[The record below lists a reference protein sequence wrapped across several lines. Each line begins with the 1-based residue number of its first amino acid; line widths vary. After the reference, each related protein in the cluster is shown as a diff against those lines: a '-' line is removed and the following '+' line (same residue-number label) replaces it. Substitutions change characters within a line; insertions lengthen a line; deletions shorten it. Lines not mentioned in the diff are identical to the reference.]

1 MWTQPPVNL
10 DLQPHHVD
18 VWRVSLDIE
27 PDSVKQM
34 ESTLSSDETER
45 AARFQFDKD
54 KHRSIIARGSLRDVL
69 SRYLGCKPS
78 EPIFSI
84 NKYGKPALDNFRLE
98 FNVSHSGDF
107 VLIAVA
113 QDRRVGVDIE
123 RVRQGISSF
132 VIAKQYFSKAEV
144 DELQSLPLEQR
155 ETAFFACWSRKE
167 AYIKAHGLG
176 LSLPLESFDV
186 SLTPNEPATLRATR
200 PDEKEATRWT
210 LMSFEVNSDYGSA
223 IAVEGH
229 GVELRLWDWNAI
241 R

>member
-1 MWTQPPVNL
+1 MWTQPPANL
-10 DLQPHHVD
+10 DLQPQHVD
-18 VWRVSLDIE
+18 VWRVSLNVE

-34 ESTLSSDETER
+34 ESTLSADETER
-45 AARFQFDKD
+45 ASRFQFDKD
-54 KHRSIIARGSLRDVL
+54 KHRFLVARGSLRDVL
-69 SRYLGCKPS
+69 SRYLGCQPNQ
-78 EPIFSI
+78 PIFSI
-84 NKYGKPALDNFRLE
+84 SKYGKPALDNYKME

-107 VLIAVA
+107 ALIAVA

-123 RVRQGISSF
+123 KVRQGISSF

-186 SLTPNEPATLRATR
+186 SLAPNEPAIIRATR

-210 LMSFEVNSDYGSA
+210 LMSFEVNADYGSA
-223 IAVEGH
+223 VAVEGH
-229 GVELRLWDWNAI
+229 GVELRLWDWNKS
-241 R
+241 